1 MNAMVDVSL
10 NRLRNIP
17 LLAGFTD
24 EELRHLSE
32 VGTIRTYE
40 PGEMVLSQGRSS
52 QNLWIVLEGQCDVVR
67 KGENGDGNEVTLAT
81 LAPHD
86 HFGEMSFFHAAPH
99 SAGVRAKTS
108 LKLIRIT
115 RSAYNELIADG
126 AMIAYKLA
134 TNTVEGLADRLRR
147 MDDWVTRLQAEKSTD
162 HREREWNQFRE
173 SIFGGNW
180 NL

>member
-1 MNAMVDVSL
+1 MNAMVDVSSG
-10 NRLRNIP
+10 RLRDIP

-24 EELRHLSE
+24 EELHHLSQ
-32 VGTIRTYE
+32 VATVHTYS
-40 PGEMVLSQGRSS
+40 PGEMVLQQDHRS

-67 KGENGDGNEVTLAT
+67 HGENGDGTEVILAT

-99 SAGVRAKTS
+99 SAGVRAKTP
-108 LKLIRIT
+108 LKLIRVT
-115 RSAYNELIADG
+115 RSAYNELISDG

-147 MDDWVTRLQAEKSTD
+147 MDDWVARLLRERSSD
-162 HREREWNQFRE
+162 HHEREWNQFRQ
-173 SIFGGNW
+173 SIFGEW
-180 NL
+180 HL